1 MAGVARTQL
10 EQKEFSWLGLPG
22 KDGMGRAPC
31 GDLCHGFVTKAKGVQ
46 LHPAERSGCEHPWRM
61 SPLLWKRMPP
71 LLPVHGPK
79 LLEFPVPGSLLPCPL
94 HCPSLAGDKKTW
106 PGEQNFTPPRKE
118 QQQRTGNQIRAW
130 KNFPTSLS
138 LSPWAEGTAPGT
150 MAALR

>member
-10 EQKEFSWLGLPG
+10 EQQEFSWLGLPG

-31 GDLCHGFVTKAKGVQ
+31 GELCHGFVTKARGVQ
-46 LHPAERSGCEHPWRM
+46 LHPPERSGCEHPWRM

-94 HCPSLAGDKKTW
+94 HCPSLAGDKK
-106 PGEQNFTPPRKE
+106 NLAR
-118 QQQRTGNQIRAW
+118 RAELHSPQEGAATENRESN
-130 KNFPTSLS
+130 KSLEK
-138 LSPWAEGTAPGT
+138 LPYVPVTVT
-150 MAALR
+150 MG